1 MKRKEKQNSWE
12 EDIKAMLGKEREEM
26 KLPDSLKPERIRQK
40 ILDYESEQERIGEKK
55 TEKKRKK
62 ISWNIAIAAMAAVL
76 ILVVG
81 GKTLFRQNV
90 YSTHNLL
97 GSKGEV
103 AQDGETDSTVLESEE
118 SEADTTLADSSL
130 ADTEGTSMKKSE
142 EVPAGIQKAADY
154 EELLAIYKGTGLI
167 VRQEE
172 KKGSFWSWL
181 KGDYRD
187 GGEVIYDAGESIKGT
202 EYDSVA
208 GSADGAI
215 NEAGSTSNADVTMKP
230 SESVV
235 EAEADFSETNV
246 QVEGVDEGDI
256 LKTDGTY
263 IYRLSGEQGKIYI
276 YQAEKETVTKVG
288 SITLET
294 DKSVW
299 RGWTDLL
306 LYQGRLAVVTTVV
319 EYKEEAIIFNKEAE
333 AGTSATDCYPGYGWG
348 NTESRTELT
357 VYDVSNPAEPKKI
370 DTRVQEGEYQA
381 IRMVDGMIYL
391 VSYKTNSDRYFCDT
405 KDETEYFKS
414 CYVPQV
420 DGEMVPCDRIYLPE
434 KPQTPNCVII
444 TSTDIRNPGQHL
456 DTVAILGSATQ
467 LYMSNQNIYLWQTE
481 YSWWTPYE
489 SNDETT
495 TTIMKYSYQDG
506 KMSAAGSATIKGY
519 LNNSFSMDE
528 YQGNLRVVTTCD
540 VEGEQGTENQL
551 YVLDEAMQV
560 IGSIE
565 DLAKGEYVKSARFF
579 GDIGY
584 FVTFRQTDPLFSVD
598 LSEPAHPKIIGKL
611 KIPGFSEYLHPYG
624 KGLLL
629 GIGQEADET
638 SGGTEGVK
646 LSMFDVSNPADV
658 KEVAK
663 CVVRDADYS
672 NSDAEYNHR
681 AILVSPDKNVIG
693 FSIESGKSTDYE
705 WKNSYEYCL
714 FSYTEEEGFTER
726 ITHDFGEWENQYGSR
741 GIYIGDYLYILYGYD
756 RQKIAIYRLS
766 DGTDYGVREFR

>member
-357 VYDVSNPAEPKKI
+357 VYDVSNPAE
-370 DTRVQEGEYQA
+370 
-381 IRMVDGMIYL
+381 
-391 VSYKTNSDRYFCDT
+391 
-405 KDETEYFKS
+405 
-414 CYVPQV
+414 
-420 DGEMVPCDRIYLPE
+420 
-434 KPQTPNCVII
+434 
-444 TSTDIRNPGQHL
+444 
-456 DTVAILGSATQ
+456 
-467 LYMSNQNIYLWQTE
+467 
-481 YSWWTPYE
+481 
-489 SNDETT
+489 
-495 TTIMKYSYQDG
+495 
-506 KMSAAGSATIKGY
+506 
-519 LNNSFSMDE
+519 
-528 YQGNLRVVTTCD
+528 
-540 VEGEQGTENQL
+540 
-551 YVLDEAMQV
+551 
-560 IGSIE
+560 IG
-565 DLAKGEYVKSARFF
+565 R
-579 GDIGY
+579 
-584 FVTFRQTDPLFSVD
+584 
-598 LSEPAHPKIIGKL
+598 AH
-611 KIPGFSEYLHPYG
+611 
-624 KGLLL
+624 
-629 GIGQEADET
+629 
-638 SGGTEGVK
+638 V
-646 LSMFDVSNPADV
+646 
-658 KEVAK
+658 
-663 CVVRDADYS
+663 
-672 NSDAEYNHR
+672 
-681 AILVSPDKNVIG
+681 
-693 FSIESGKSTDYE
+693 
-705 WKNSYEYCL
+705 
-714 FSYTEEEGFTER
+714 
-726 ITHDFGEWENQYGSR
+726 
-741 GIYIGDYLYILYGYD
+741 
-756 RQKIAIYRLS
+756 
-766 DGTDYGVREFR
+766 